1 MSNSGAV
8 GSPSQS
14 TIAMTGLLPGPHCLK
29 ARSIVLSCFLRVDT
43 KRPRNR
49 LRNAFMIGS
58 SAKTAARLSPYA
70 IPAGDSALYSTKRT
84 WPAKK
89 LSRRDEGDEKP

>member
-1 MSNSGAV
+1 MATSGAV
-8 GSPSQS
+8 GGPPQP
-14 TIAMTGLLPGPHCLK
+14 TIAMPGFLPGPHCLK
-29 ARSIVLSCFLRVDT
+29 ARGIVLSCFLRVDT
-43 KRPRNR
+43 KRPGNR

-58 SAKTAARLSPYA
+58 SAKTAARLSRYA